1 MNPVDHR
8 LYVLLDPV
16 AVPRA
21 DLPVLAQKAVA
32 GGATLLQYRDKEA
45 DGGLMVETARAIL
58 QALGADHP
66 PLLINDRVD
75 VALISGAQG
84 VHLGQSDISPQDARL
99 ILGPQAIIGRTIKNK
114 DHAQKLKQEAVDYAT
129 CGGVFGTVHKDNPD
143 RPIGLEGLK
152 TLRQFIRDQLPD
164 LPVGAIAGIDH
175 RNLADVIEAGAD
187 GIAVIGAVLKASDPQ
202 QSAQDLR
209 QAVDRALQARS

>member
-1 MNPVDHR
+1 M
-8 LYVLLDPV
+8 
-16 AVPRA
+16 
-21 DLPVLAQKAVA
+21 
-32 GGATLLQYRDKEA
+32 
-45 DGGLMVETARAIL
+45 
-58 QALGADHP
+58 
-66 PLLINDRVD
+66 
-75 VALISGAQG
+75 
-84 VHLGQSDISPQDARL
+84 
-99 ILGPQAIIGRTIKNK
+99 
-114 DHAQKLKQEAVDYAT
+114 DYAT

-143 RPIGLEGLK
+143 RPIGLDGLK
-152 TLRQFIRDQLPD
+152 TLRLFIRDLLPA